1 MFEMLKPQPPDALL
15 ALIGQFRGDTRAE
28 KIDLGVG
35 VYRDEAGRTPVFKAV
50 KAAERQLAEGQ
61 PTKAY
66 LGPEGNRRFTTA
78 LAPMALGAFASD
90 ARLAA
95 VQTPGGTGALRL
107 AADLVAAASPHARV
121 WMGTPSWPNHPPL
134 MRAAGLE
141 LATYRHF
148 DPARQSVC
156 FDEIMTALEGAARGG
171 VVLLHGCCHNPTG
184 ADLDDAQWSALAD
197 LMAKR
202 GLVPLLDLAYQ
213 GLGDG
218 LEADAKGVRAVMERV
233 DEVLLAYSCDKNF
246 GLYRERTG
254 ALFLR
259 ARDAGAAQVAYSNAL
274 ACARATWSMP
284 PDHGAEVVA
293 IILENDTLKAQWL
306 DELDGMRARISDMR
320 ARLAAADPVFA
331 PIARQK
337 GMFSLLP
344 VDAAAVA
351 RLKTDYAVYMAGSG
365 RINICGLAPG
375 NINRFVAALREQMAE
390 S

>member
-1 MFEMLKPQPPDALL
+1 MFERLEPQPPDALL
-15 ALIGQFRGDTRAE
+15 ALIGQFRDDTRAE

-35 VYRDEAGRTPVFKAV
+35 VYRDEAGHTPVFKAV
-50 KAAERQLAEGQ
+50 KGAERQLAEDQ

-66 LGPEGNRRFTTA
+66 LGPEGNRRFTAA
-78 LAPMALGAFASD
+78 LAPVVLGAFASD

-107 AADLVAAASPHARV
+107 AADLIAAATPDARV

-156 FDEIMTALEGAARGG
+156 FDEMMTALEGAVCGD

-184 ADLDDAQWSALAD
+184 ADLDDAQWTALVE
-197 LMAKR
+197 LLAKR

-218 LEADAKGVRAVMERV
+218 LEADAKGVRAVMERL
-233 DEVLLAYSCDKNF
+233 DEALLAYSCDKNF

-259 ARDAGAAQVAYSNAL
+259 ARDAGAARSAYSNAL
-274 ACARATWSMP
+274 ACARANWSMP

-293 IILENDTLKAQWL
+293 RILESETLNARWL
-306 DELDGMRARISDMR
+306 GELDGMRARIADVR
-320 ARLAAADPVFA
+320 KRLAAADPVFA
-331 PIARQK
+331 PLARQK

-344 VDAAAVA
+344 VDTAAVS
-351 RLKTDYAVYMAGSG
+351 RLKSDHAVYMAGSG
-365 RINICGLAPG
+365 RINVCGLAPD
-375 NINRFVAALREQMAE
+375 NIDRFVAALREQMAK